1 MSPEAEELTERIRKL
16 IGHKPGVIEKRM
28 FGGSGFMLYGNMVA
42 GAMSTGEVLLRADP
56 TRMSEALSITGAAPM
71 KMGER
76 IMTGFYTVD
85 FDAIADD
92 DDLRTW
98 IDRSWAYV
106 TTLPPKDAKP
116 AKQAG
121 AKKAPARVPAKKASP
136 KKAPAKKVA
145 KKAPAKKA
153 PVKKAARK
161 SR

>member
-1 MSPEAEELTERIRKL
+1 MSPEAEELTERIRNL
-16 IGHKPGVIEKRM
+16 IGHKPGVIEKKM

-56 TRMSEALSITGAAPM
+56 QRMNETLSITGASPM

-92 DDLRTW
+92 DDLKTW

-106 TTLPPKDAKP
+106 KTMPPKDAKP
-116 AKQAG
+116 AKKPV
-121 AKKAPARVPAKKASP
+121 AKKAPAS
-136 KKAPAKKVA
+136 KAPAKKAAA

-153 PVKKAARK
+153 ARMA
-161 SR
+161 R